1 MITVFDQAALEQVSE
16 KVKTLETT
24 VAGKADKA
32 TTLKGY
38 GITDAM
44 TTEEVKA
51 EIASQIGKAEHLK
64 RIIVKQLPEVDTADT
79 NAIYMV
85 SKDLGD
91 QQKYEEFMVINGAW
105 EKLAIAL

>member
-1 MITVFDQAALEQVSE
+1 
-16 KVKTLETT
+16 
-24 VAGKADKA
+24 
-32 TTLKGY
+32 
-38 GITDAM
+38 M